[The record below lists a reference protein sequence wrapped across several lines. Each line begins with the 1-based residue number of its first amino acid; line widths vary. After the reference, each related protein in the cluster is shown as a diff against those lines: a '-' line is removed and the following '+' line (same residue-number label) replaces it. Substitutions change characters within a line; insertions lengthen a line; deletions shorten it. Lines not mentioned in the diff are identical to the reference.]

1 MTLILS
7 RLASP
12 LDDLLIVHDGVG
24 LHAVEFAD
32 HRPRM
37 ERLLARRHAGALRD
51 GALPDGV
58 AEAFAAY
65 FGGAG
70 DALAGLPV
78 AAAGSDFQRRVWA
91 ALRTIPAGQTWSYAQ
106 LAEAI
111 GQPGAA
117 RAVGLANGANPVG
130 IVVPCHR
137 VIGANGTLTGY
148 AGGLARKRWLLA
160 HEGAIARP
168 TADFFLT
175 Q

>member
-12 LDDLLIVHDGVG
+12 LDELLIVHDGAA

-32 HRPRM
+32 HATRM
-37 ERLLARRHAGALRD
+37 ERLLGRHHAAAPVEGP
-51 GALPDGV
+51 LPDGV
-58 AEAFAAY
+58 AAAFAAY

-70 DALAGLPV
+70 DALAGLKV
-78 AAAGSDFQRRVWA
+78 AAAGSPFQQRVWA
-91 ALRTIPAGQTWSYAQ
+91 ALRTIPAGQTWSYGD
-106 LAEAI
+106 LARAI

-137 VIGANGTLTGY
+137 VIGSSGALTGY
-148 AGGLARKRWLLA
+148 AGGLARKQWLLA
-160 HEGAIARP
+160 HEGAIARE
-168 TADFFLT
+168 AVDFFLW